1 MAQYNYIL
9 VVGEKEIGTGQVS
22 IDLRLNSIMLKPIFV
37 HFCLLHNIQ
46 YILYRSFLY
55 RVLPPISDVLACI
68 QVAVRVRDKNDA
80 PLMSIDDLLNQFK
93 DDVASFR

>member
-1 MAQYNYIL
+1 M
-9 VVGEKEIGTGQVS
+9 
-22 IDLRLNSIMLKPIFV
+22 
-37 HFCLLHNIQ
+37 HFCLVKYCIRLNISC
-46 YILYRSFLY
+46 IDPLLSFAP
-55 RVLPPISDVLACI
+55 VSNVLACI